1 MLAKIRLQQR
11 QVWLLGCVV
20 LTAFVLLAV
29 LLIGLSPRNAG
40 ASSHR
45 EAPLI
50 SKDPFADNVDTY
62 VFIPQGI
69 TDRVVLAATWIPFEA
84 PEGGPNYFEF
94 DDNVRYDI
102 YVSNDGDP
110 SPEITYTLESR
121 TAIGDPNSFLY
132 NTGPIDS
139 LADSDWK
146 RPQYY
151 TVTEHM
157 EGQAPQVVVGNV
169 QAPPVNIGRK
179 STPNYEALA
188 ALATYTTTLGSDLVN
203 VFAGQRDDPFW
214 VDLQVFDLLTL
225 RGQAPP
231 IGYSAGTNVPVDSLS
246 GFNVHAL
253 VLEVPIDRL
262 TAADPVLGVWAAS
275 RRPSMR
281 VLNPLGPGSPPE
293 HSGPLVQVSR
303 LGMPLVNEAV
313 LPMPLK
319 DIFNALHPANDL
331 GAYTLLQESV
341 ENPEL
346 GTLLCALYGVPMP
359 ADTTAD
365 CNTEYTPGTP
375 RSGRGDIFD
384 IFLTGMV
391 LTNPFTITTAGGPA
405 ALPAGFNVNQPS
417 GVVPAEMIRIN
428 TAISGDTCHPT
439 PQRLGILAGDACGF
453 PNGRRLSD
461 DVVEIELLAVAGAAY
476 QLLDAR
482 DGSFSFDSNLINVL
496 TDGVNGNDATFL
508 TGFPYLAS
516 PHDGETHLHQNSLLN
531 MFLSIIMK

>member
-1 MLAKIRLQQR
+1 MLAKFRLQQR
-11 QVWLLGCVV
+11 QVWLLGCVA

-29 LLIGLSPRNAG
+29 LLIGLGPRSAG

-50 SKDPFADNVDTY
+50 SKDPYADNVDTY
-62 VFIPQGI
+62 VFIPRGI

-94 DDNVRYDI
+94 DDTVRYDI
-102 YVSNDGDP
+102 YVSNDGDA
-110 SPEITYTLESR
+110 SPEITYTLESQ

-139 LADSDWK
+139 LTDPDWK
-146 RPQYY
+146 RPQTY

-157 EGQAPQVVVGNV
+157 EGQAPQVIAGNV

-179 STPNYEALA
+179 STPNYDALA
-188 ALATYTTTLGSDLVN
+188 ISATYSANVGGDLIN

-214 VDLQVFDLLTL
+214 VDLQLFDLLTL

-231 IGYSAGTNVPVDSLS
+231 IGYGGGTNVPVDSLS

-253 VLEVPIDRL
+253 VLEMPIDRL
-262 TAADPVLGVWAAS
+262 TNGDPVLGVWAAS

-281 VLNPLGPGSPPE
+281 VLNPLGAGSPPQ

-303 LGMPLVNEAV
+303 LGMPLTNEAV

-319 DIFNALHPANDL
+319 DVFNALHPADDL
-331 GAYTLLQESV
+331 AVYTVLQESV

-359 ADTTAD
+359 ADNTVA
-365 CNTEYTPGTP
+365 CNTDYTPGTA

-391 LTNPFTITTAGGPA
+391 LTNPFTITTAGGPTG
-405 ALPAGFNVNQPS
+405 LPAGFNINQPA
-417 GVVPAEMIRIN
+417 GVVPAEMLRIN

-439 PQRLGILAGDACGF
+439 PQRLGVLAGDACGF

-476 QLLDAR
+476 QVLDAR
-482 DGSFSFDSNLINVL
+482 DSSFSFDPNLIGVL
-496 TDGVNGNDATFL
+496 TDGVDNNDVSFSTS
-508 TGFPYLAS
+508 FPYLAS
-516 PHDGETHLHQNSLLN
+516 PHGGETHLHQNSLLN
-531 MFLSIIMK
+531 IFLSIIMK